1 MTLKNCLYKTSHNK
15 VTKQDY
21 LFVILA
27 SIISSCGF
35 ALNSETV
42 VIGSMLISPVLKPLI
57 NLAISLLRGHYST
70 LYLSLLHLITMIV
83 VVIVIGGCVA
93 YLSYQFFPILKNTF
107 DNALSDEDNKDASS
121 EAKTILGRVGS
132 LISMDMNWPAS
143 EFWFIVL
150 IAIAGGILL
159 ARTHCTDDADITTAI
174 IGTGISTSVLP
185 PIIAGAMLFAMG
197 SEHSIP
203 KFMNGL
209 SLSMI
214 NILAIFVSYMATLYL
229 SKDT

>member
-1 MTLKNCLYKTSHNK
+1 MTLKKNCLYKTSENK

-27 SIISSCGF
+27 SLISACGF

-57 NLAISLLRGHYST
+57 NLAISILRGHYST
-70 LYLSLLHLITMIV
+70 LYLNLLHLIAMICL
-83 VVIVIGGCVA
+83 VVIVGGALA
-93 YLSYQFFPILKNTF
+93 YLFYQFFPKLRNTF
-107 DNALSDEDNKDASS
+107 DTALEEENNDNESA

-132 LISMDMNWPAS
+132 LIQYEKGVPTTG
-143 EFWFIVL
+143 FWFILL
-150 IAIAGGILL
+150 IAAAGGVLL

-185 PIIAGAMLFAMG
+185 PIIAGSMVFALG

-203 KFMNGL
+203 KFFNGFG
-209 SLSMI
+209 LSMI
-214 NILAIFVSYMATLYL
+214 NIFAIFASYMATLYL
-229 SKDT
+229 SW

>member
-1 MTLKNCLYKTSHNK
+1 MTLKKNCIYKTSENK

-21 LFVILA
+21 LFVLLA
-27 SIISSCGF
+27 SLISACGF

-57 NLAISLLRGHYST
+57 NFAISLLRGHYST
-70 LYLSLLHLITMIV
+70 LYLSLLHLVAMICL
-83 VVIVIGGCVA
+83 VVIVGGTLA
-93 YLSYQFFPILKNTF
+93 YLFYQFFPKLRNTF
-107 DNALSDEDNKDASS
+107 DTALTEEDNDDASS

-132 LISMDMNWPAS
+132 LVQSDKGIPTTG
-143 EFWFIVL
+143 FWFIL
-150 IAIAGGILL
+150 FIAVAGGILL

-185 PIIAGAMLFAMG
+185 PIIAGSMIFSLG
-197 SEHSIP
+197 SEHSVQ
-203 KFMNGL
+203 KFLNGL

-214 NILAIFVSYMATLYL
+214 NIFAIFASYVATLYL
-229 SKDT
+229 SW